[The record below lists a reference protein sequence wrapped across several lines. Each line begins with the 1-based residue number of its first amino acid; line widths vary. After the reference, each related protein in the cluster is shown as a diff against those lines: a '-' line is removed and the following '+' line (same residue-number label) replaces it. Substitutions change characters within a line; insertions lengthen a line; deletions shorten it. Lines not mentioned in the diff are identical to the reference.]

1 MNQRL
6 LSTQREIVQLEKPY
20 PKDDLIKSY
29 KDFLQVRDFLP
40 FYQFNIKVLDSLVDL
55 ACTSWLSG
63 ERMSRTSLLTTIK
76 RYLKNANIET
86 SSTFSQNKSLP
97 LNNDVRLKLFKL
109 FQYSFETPGRLS
121 KKQSTEAKA
130 IANNLI
136 MNLTLDPNA
145 EKWLCENVDQSELIL
160 NRLLR
165 YPTKSKVISQW
176 ARKAALSD
184 TYRSRRAEVTSWL
197 IDEDPEH
204 VIDRQTLIDDFEFLN
219 GVDKKAIQ
227 KYETAIATNK
237 LIESALSQNPAVNPF
252 LNFWGNSLE
261 GESESITS
269 YPELKLTQR
278 FYKVPKDK
286 KNLISYEIPD
296 FETMQDV
303 FHKNIDT
310 TIKITMLWSI
320 YYSRLDMSHKAELL
334 KRYYSDET
342 YLSFFKICRRL
353 GSIELWVWLKGKQQK

>member
-6 LSTQREIVQLEKPY
+6 LSIQREIVQLEKPY
-20 PKDDLIKSY
+20 PENDLITCY
-29 KDFLQVRDFLP
+29 KDFLQVRDFLHL
-40 FYQFNIKVLDSLVDL
+40 YQFNIKVLESLIDL
-55 ACTSWLSG
+55 TYNSWES
-63 ERMSRTSLLTTIK
+63 EDRISRMSLLIGIK
-76 RYLKNANIET
+76 RYLNTAGEKPY
-86 SSTFSQNKSLP
+86 SSFSRKYPVVLSK
-97 LNNDVRLKLFKL
+97 DTRVKLFKL
-109 FQYSFETPGRLS
+109 FRYCLETPGRLS
-121 KKQSTEAKA
+121 KKQSEEAKGV
-130 IANNLI
+130 ANILI
-136 MNLTLDPNA
+136 MNLSIDPGS
-145 EKWLCENVDQSELIL
+145 EKWLVENIEHSPLIL
-160 NRLLR
+160 NRVLR
-165 YPTKSKVISQW
+165 YPAKSKVISKW

-252 LNFWGNSLE
+252 LNSWGNGLE
-261 GESESITS
+261 GEPESITS
-269 YPELKLTQR
+269 YPDLKLTQR

-296 FETMQDV
+296 FETMRDV

>member
-6 LSTQREIVQLEKPY
+6 LSILREIIQLEKPY

-29 KDFLQVRDFLP
+29 KDFLVVRDFLP
-40 FYQFNIKVLDSLVDL
+40 FYQFNTNLLESLIDL
-55 ACTSWLSG
+55 ACRSWHSE
-63 ERMSRTSLLTTIK
+63 ERISRTSLLTIIK
-76 RYLKNANIET
+76 RYIKNANGESGSNSNRNKPISITIE
-86 SSTFSQNKSLP
+86 
-97 LNNDVRLKLFKL
+97 VRLKLFKL
-109 FQYSFETPGRLS
+109 FKFCFETPGRFS
-121 KKQSTEAKA
+121 KKQTTETKG

-136 MNLTLDPNA
+136 MNLGLDPAA

-197 IDEDPEH
+197 IDEDPEL
-204 VIDRQTLIDDFEFLN
+204 VIDRQILIDDFEFLN
-219 GVDKKAIQ
+219 DVDKKAIQ

-237 LIESALSQNPAVNPF
+237 IIERALSQNPAINPF
-252 LNFWGNSLE
+252 LNSWGNGLE
-261 GESESITS
+261 GDPESITS
-269 YPELKLTQR
+269 YPDLKLTQR
-278 FYKVPKDK
+278 FYKVPRDK
-286 KNLISYEIPD
+286 KNLISSEIPD
-296 FETMQDV
+296 FETMRDV

-320 YYSRLDMSHKAELL
+320 YYSRLDMPVKTALL
-334 KRYYSDET
+334 KKYYCEET